1 MYKNNNKI
9 PLILRLMTYVF
20 HTCSCSINA
29 EMYTVKLGQMSKS
42 HILSRIMHDA
52 GLQAVVGGFP
62 AMPTGCGLH
71 HVLPRLEFDLAFLT
85 V

>member
-1 MYKNNNKI
+1 MFFTHVLVVY
-9 PLILRLMTYVF
+9 
-20 HTCSCSINA
+20 INA

-42 HILSRIMHDA
+42 RILSRIMHDA
-52 GLQAVVGGFP
+52 GLQGVVGGFP